1 MGVGGGAG
9 QAAAKPVLA
18 DGQRACLS
26 VTCWATIVG
35 RGVLGTKPGWP
46 ANYRLLKKLSWLTN
60 LPKKDPCVL
69 RNHRQWSNLLYL
81 ERS

>member
-1 MGVGGGAG
+1 MGVGWGAG

-35 RGVLGTKPGWP
+35 LGVLRTKPGWP